1 MLATRQESGIGAA
14 LARIATMPAF
24 VQSALRAAPVRSLAA
39 RGDGEMF
46 ALVEQACHLRDVDRD
61 GYLVRVRRILA
72 EDEPTLAP
80 FFGDVVARERAYLAQ
95 DAHAAARDFAA
106 ARAELVALLAGVAPA
121 GLERTAMFG
130 GGRITLRGLVG
141 MIEEHD
147 RGHRE
152 EIERLRST
160 VAR

>member
-1 MLATRQESGIGAA
+1 MIATQEDPGIEAA
-14 LARIATMPAF
+14 LARIGAMPAF
-24 VQSALRAAPVRSLAA
+24 LQSALAAAPSTSLGA
-39 RGDGEMF
+39 RGENGMF

-72 EDEPTLAP
+72 EQEPTLAP
-80 FFGDVVARERAYLAQ
+80 FFGDVVARERDYLAQ

-106 ARAELVALLAGVAPA
+106 ARAELVALLDSAAPSR
-121 GLERTAMFG
+121 LERTAMFG

>member
-1 MLATRQESGIGAA
+1 MLATQQESGVGAA
-14 LARIATMPAF
+14 LARIAAMPAF
-24 VQSALRAAPVRSLAA
+24 LQSALAAAPAASLAA
-39 RGDGEMF
+39 RGENEMF

-61 GYLVRVRRILA
+61 AYLVRVRRTLA

-80 FFGDVVARERAYLAQ
+80 FFGDVVARERDYLAQ

-106 ARAELVALLAGVAPA
+106 ARAELVALLAGVTPEQF
-121 GLERTAMFG
+121 ERTAMFG
-130 GGRITLRGLVG
+130 GGRTTLRGLVG